1 MAAARTALAMQPGLP
16 AARTALECA
25 FVSKGMRDEHLALQ
39 RELIAGDPER
49 LAAFEQGL
57 AEAGYEGAQRRVA
70 GLLAARYEKSGG
82 IGFSMPWVIAA
93 WYVFAGDY
101 DRSIEWLE
109 KGFEV
114 RDPGLVYVK
123 KKNIFDP
130 LRSDPRFQDLLRRMN
145 LPE

>member
-1 MAAARTALAMQPGLP
+1 MRWRVLSSPRGCATSTWPYSGSGSP
-16 AARTALECA
+16 ATLNA
-25 FVSKGMRDEHLALQ
+25 
-39 RELIAGDPER
+39 

-57 AEAGYEGAQRRVA
+57 AEAGYEGAHRRVA
-70 GLLAARYEKSGG
+70 DLLAARYEKSGG

-114 RDPGLVYVK
+114 HDPGLVYVK
-123 KKNIFDP
+123 KKNY
-130 LRSDPRFQDLLRRMN
+130 LRSVALRPA
-145 LPE
+145 LPGPVAPDEPAGVGR